1 MQPLFYA
8 ALALALGIGMSRTPA
23 PLHLS
28 SAWLLGALGM
38 ATLLFRRFRHLLT
51 VSALLF
57 CLVAGY
63 QLGQRA
69 RRLQAAP
76 NPLQQRAAD
85 LAPGRTD
92 PLYVSGY
99 LRDAPVVH
107 SDYVRLDL
115 TAVALEGRG
124 QIWQVDGGVRLYSYP
139 PGRDRRSWPGALAHL
154 EAGMGLR
161 ALAELHPPRGFHDPG
176 VPDAAVQAQ
185 RSGTDLTGTI
195 QKADWRLAPDLQA
208 PASVRRRAAVWT
220 WIAQG
225 IDRLIPPGRN
235 ARLNA
240 VLHGML
246 LGDLD
251 RLDDSTR
258 EQFQID
264 GIYHL
269 LVVAGLHVGVLAAL
283 LMAGLSRLFGK
294 LHGRLWAGAV
304 TLAVLIAYAW
314 VISGHTP
321 TERATLMLGLYF
333 IARAWYR
340 ERQPLNAVGAAALV
354 LLALHPL
361 DLFEAGFQ
369 MSVGAATLLAG
380 VAAPLLQ
387 RSSQPLVRAT
397 RRLGDQGYD
406 ESFEPRHA
414 QFRIDLRMVATRLGW
429 LWRPLGWKV
438 FPVGLRFALELYEV
452 VLISLILQIGFTA
465 FMVVYFH
472 RANPWTPLVNAV
484 AVPLAGVMLPLAWC
498 GIGLQALWHPLAV
511 PIGWLLHGLGRWLL
525 ATAAFASTWP
535 AAQLRV
541 PTPPVWALWVF
552 ALALASWLVG
562 ARRPRRWVM
571 LSSLAALA
579 AAAALSWIPFPPRLP
594 RGKLTVTALD
604 VGQGDAIF
612 VTFPDGK
619 TLLMDGGPVFAGGR
633 EAGTEVVCPYLW
645 GRGLRHIDAV
655 LLTHAHLD
663 HIGGLDAAIE
673 NFHPEEVWV
682 SRTLPRDATT
692 RAFLQTALT
701 HARRLRRI
709 SAGER
714 FRVGGTYLEVL
725 LPPPDYQGGE
735 LPSNNDSIMIRL
747 EYGRGSILLA
757 GDAEAAGEAW
767 ILAHHWPIASTVLK
781 LGHHGSK
788 SSTTAAFLA
797 AVHPQVGLIS
807 VGAGNRYGLPSTSTL
822 QELTQQSVR
831 MFRTDRQGA
840 VECEMDGE
848 SLRVLT
854 DSASPQNSLDVP
866 GKSD

>member
-8 ALALALGIGMSRTPA
+8 ALAMALGIGLSRFPA

-28 SAWLLGALGM
+28 SAWLLGALGVAM
-38 ATLLFRRFRHLLT
+38 LLFRRFRRLLA

-57 CLVAGY
+57 FLVGGY
-63 QLGQRA
+63 QLGRHAQRS
-69 RRLQAAP
+69 QAAP
-76 NPLQQRAAD
+76 NALQQHAAE
-85 LAPGRTD
+85 LAPDNPGS
-92 PLYVSGY
+92 LYVSGY
-99 LRDAPVVH
+99 LRDSPVVH
-107 SDYVRLDL
+107 SGYLRLDL

-124 QIWQVDGGVRLYSYP
+124 QIWQVHGGVRLYSYP
-139 PGRDRRSWPGALAHL
+139 PAKGRHGWPGALAHL
-154 EAGMGLR
+154 EAGAGIR
-161 ALAELHPPRGFHDPG
+161 ALAQLQPPRGFHDPG
-176 VPDAAVQAQ
+176 VPDAAAQAQ
-185 RSGTDLTGTI
+185 RAGIDLTGTL
-195 QKADWRLAPDLQA
+195 QPNGWQPAPDLQA
-208 PASVRRRAAVWT
+208 PAALRRRRAVWA
-220 WIAQG
+220 WMARG
-225 IDRLIPPGRN
+225 IDRLVPPGRN

-251 RLDDSTR
+251 RLDDATR
-258 EQFQID
+258 AQFQID

-283 LMAGLSRLFGK
+283 LILLLSRLFGK
-294 LHGRLWAGAV
+294 LHGRLWAGAI

-314 VISGHTP
+314 VIAGHTP

-354 LLALHPL
+354 LLGLHPL

-380 VAAPLLQ
+380 IAMPLLR

-397 RRLGDQGYD
+397 RRLSDQGYD
-406 ESFEPRHA
+406 ESFAPRHA

-429 LWRPLGWKV
+429 LWRPLGWTL
-438 FPVGLRFALELYEV
+438 FPVGLRLLLELYEV
-452 VLISLILQIGFTA
+452 VLVSLILQIGFTA

-498 GIGLQALWHPLAV
+498 GLGLQALWRPLAL
-511 PIGWLLHGLGRWLL
+511 PIGWLLQGLGRWLL
-525 ATAAFASTWP
+525 AMAAFASTWP

-541 PTPPVWALWVF
+541 PTPPAWALLVF
-552 ALALASWLVG
+552 AVAMAAWLVG
-562 ARRPRRWVM
+562 VRRPRQWAL
-571 LSSLAALA
+571 LSSLAALTVA
-579 AAAALSWIPFPPRLP
+579 AVLSWYPFAPRLP
-594 RGKLTVTALD
+594 HGMLTATALD

-619 TLLMDGGPVFAGGR
+619 TLLVDGGPVFGGGR
-633 EAGTEVVCPYLW
+633 DAGTEVVCPYLW
-645 GRGLRHIDAV
+645 GLGLRHIDAV

-663 HIGGLDAAIE
+663 HIGGLDAVIE

-682 SRTLPRDATT
+682 SRTLPRDPTT
-692 RAFLQTALT
+692 RAFLHTSLT

-709 SAGER
+709 VGGER
-714 FRVGGTYLEVL
+714 FRVGSAYLDVL
-725 LPPPDYQGGE
+725 LPPPEYQGGE
-735 LPSNNDSIMIRL
+735 LPSNNDSVMIRL
-747 EYGRGSILLA
+747 EYGRGSMLLA

-767 ILAHHWPIASTVLK
+767 VLAHHLPVASAMLK

-807 VGAGNRYGLPSTSTL
+807 VGAGNRYGLPSASTL
-822 QELTQQSVR
+822 QELTEQKVR

-840 VECEMDGE
+840 VECEMDGN

-854 DSASPQNSLDVP
+854 AASPQKSLDVP